1 MDKKVFEQEEK
12 NLASTL
18 DKVIKAKDV
27 LENKLEGIG
36 RENLGKLKDLRETP
50 ETSGLD
56 FFMFLDQMHQDNL
69 SFNLKDKFHRLEE
82 LGYLEKDP
90 YFARIDLEDSTSR
103 EVKNVYIGKFGYT
116 EKIPVITDW
125 RAKIASVYYRYRY
138 PQKDVKYQ
146 TPDGE
151 ISSDLNLKRTFEID
165 KGSIVKYYNNDL
177 QLDESEIIA
186 EKIEQRTGGVLE
198 DIVETIQESQLDI
211 IEADPRNICVVQGCV
226 GSGKSTVAIHK
237 LSHIFFNYPT
247 LISPRN
253 SLLVA
258 KSQVLIGY
266 LSTLFPKLGIFDIN
280 YKTLKEL
287 IINILFREEL
297 TQNIDLD
304 DDTIEFFTKK
314 DVEKLEYEV
323 QMVHKEL
330 DKKIET
336 LFQKEEFKSFKSY
349 KYSERMTPFENITEI
364 IVDLEEELSMQQEEV
379 KENPKSIRALLHKEN
394 VKVLKKMITSL
405 KKYRLDL
412 KNSYFKKALKNLG
425 IKPGSKL
432 NYKDIL
438 IFLYIHLEL
447 VGLQKYKK
455 FEYCV
460 VDEGQD
466 FNLLEYLILKKLVLF
481 GRLCVLGDLNQGYTN
496 EGLSNWD
503 DLTASIIKDRKTD
516 FYTLDTNYRS
526 TKPIIN
532 LANTILKP
540 FSEKYLP
547 KSINR
552 AGSKPK
558 IVEFDNGEKMLSSLK
573 SELVTDVKNL
583 NKSVGIICYNEN
595 DFNNVQNIV
604 NDLEIEKGRI
614 IELQENKRISYI
626 PKGVYYTMFNN
637 CKGLEFSKVYV
648 LGLNPK
654 NIENENEAKKAF
666 VSVTRA
672 MNELHVYYV
681 K

>member
-1 MDKKVFEQEEK
+1 MDKKVFEQEK
-12 NLASTL
+12 SKLKDTL
-18 DKVIKAKDV
+18 EKVICARDE
-27 LENKLEGIG
+27 LENKLESVG
-36 RENLGKLKDLRETP
+36 RDNLDKLKDLRENP

-56 FFMFLDQMHQDNL
+56 FFMFLEQIHQDNL

-82 LGYLEKDP
+82 LSHLQKDP
-90 YFARIDLEDSTSR
+90 YFARIDLE
-103 EVKNVYIGKFGYT
+103 EVSSEDTKNVYIGKFGYT
-116 EKIPVITDW
+116 EKTPVITDW

-138 PQKDVKYQ
+138 PQKNVKYQ

-151 ISSDLNLKRTFEID
+151 ITSNLKLKRTFEVD
-165 KGSIVKYYNNDL
+165 GGSLVKYYNNDI

-247 LISPRN
+247 LINPRN

-287 IINILFREEL
+287 VINIIFREEL
-297 TQNIDLD
+297 TQNVNLD
-304 DDTIEFFTKK
+304 DDAMGTFTKD
-314 DVEKLEYEV
+314 DVIKLENEV
-323 QMVHKEL
+323 QNVHNEL
-330 DKKIET
+330 NKKIVK
-336 LFQKEEFKSFKSY
+336 LFEKEEYESFKSY
-349 KYSERMTPFENITEI
+349 KYSDRMTPFENLTEI
-364 IVDLEEELSMQQEEV
+364 ISDLEEELSMQQDEV
-379 KENPKSIRALLHKEN
+379 KENPKSIRALIHKEN
-394 VKVLKKMITSL
+394 IKVLKKIITSL

-412 KNSYFKKALKNLG
+412 KNSYFRKALKNLG
-425 IKPGSKL
+425 IKHGVKL
-432 NYKDIL
+432 NYKELL
-438 IFLYIHLEL
+438 IFLYIYLEL

-466 FNLLEYLILKKLVLF
+466 FSLLEYLILKKLVLF
-481 GRLCVLGDLNQGYTN
+481 GRLCVLGDLNQGYTK
-496 EGLSNWD
+496 EGIVSWD
-503 DLTASIIKDRKTD
+503 DLKTSIIKDRKSD

-526 TKPIIN
+526 TKPIID
-532 LANTILKP
+532 LANDILKP
-540 FSEKYLP
+540 HTENYLP
-547 KSINR
+547 KSIDR
-552 AGSKPK
+552 AGPDPET
-558 IVEFDNGEKMLSSLK
+558 VEFIGNQELLTELKTELEK
-573 SELVTDVKNL
+573 DVKDL
-583 NKSVGIICYNEN
+583 NKSVGIICFEEHF
-595 DFNNVQNIV
+595 FNSVKSIV
-604 NDLEIEKGRI
+604 DKLDLASDRV
-614 IELQENKRISYI
+614 IELQEDKRINYI
-626 PKGVYYTMFNN
+626 PKGVYYTMFDN

-648 LGLNPK
+648 LGLNPEDIK
-654 NIENENEAKKAF
+654 SENAAKKAF
-666 VSVTRA
+666 VAVTRA
-672 MNELHVYYV
+672 MNELRIYYV